1 MKLHSREKT
10 VYFIQKRLFDV
21 VLSSILLFLL
31 LPILLIIYLM
41 IKIQEPGPAIFK
53 QKRLGKDGQL
63 FDILKFRTMKIH
75 APSIAAAEI
84 CEEDYVTELGRLLR
98 RTSLDELPQL
108 LNILKG
114 EMSFVGP
121 RPLIP
126 NEGSINDRRRELGIH
141 KLRPGLTGWAQ
152 VIARDTSNQDQKL
165 ELDIY
170 YKTHKSLALDLKIM
184 FMTFF
189 TMVHDK
195 EDGKQKQ

>member
-1 MKLHSREKT
+1 MGIHSGEFRL
-10 VYFIQKRLFDV
+10 YRLLKRMIDIILSV
-21 VLSSILLFLL
+21 VLLVLL
-31 LPILLIIYLM
+31 LPILLLIYII

-53 QKRLGKDGQL
+53 QERLGRDGKI

-84 CEEDYVTELGRLLR
+84 CEEDYVTGLGKLLR

-126 NEGSINDRRRELGIH
+126 NEGSINDRRRDLGIH

-152 VIARDTSNQDQKL
+152 VIARDTSDQDEKL
-165 ELDIY
+165 NLDLH
-170 YKTHKSLALDLKIM
+170 YKLHKSLALDLKIM

-189 TMVHDK
+189 AMVHDK
-195 EDGKQKQ
+195 EDGKQKE

>member
-1 MKLHSREKT
+1 MKLHSREIT
-10 VYFIQKRLFDV
+10 LYSIQKRLFDV
-21 VLSSILLFLL
+21 VLSSILLCIL
-31 LPILLIIYLM
+31 LPIQLIIYLM
-41 IKIQEPGPAIFK
+41 IKNQEPGPAIFK

-84 CEEDYVTELGRLLR
+84 CEEDYVTELGKFLR

-126 NEGSINDRRRELGIH
+126 NEGRINDRRRDLGIH

-152 VIARDTSNQDQKL
+152 VIARDTSDQDQKL
-165 ELDIY
+165 ELDLY